1 MDWKELG
8 QARRAL
14 VRVYNILVKME
25 LTLTG
30 GSSLSDTSTTPT
42 HSNVNVIGNNGSNTI
57 QQGNVSQA
65 HNHTH
70 SSHHNHNHSHQGG
83 GQCCNAHPEPRPIIK
98 ICASTLLPTK
108 EAVGRF
114 KTDRIYR
121 MSMLS
126 NVVRGGPY
134 FLFLQLITV
143 LVSNDEVVKTS
154 TDDNSEDNNATEKV
168 VNEADPAKLAQLLDG
183 YGADGHTL
191 AHWCAKRG
199 ECIYFHIYVT
209 FYGIVLHSRMISLF
223 IKCSYIFLFY
233 TSRR

>member
-1 MDWKELG
+1 M
-8 QARRAL
+8 
-14 VRVYNILVKME
+14 YNILVKME

-30 GSSLSDTSTTPT
+30 GTSTPT

-65 HNHTH
+65 HKHTH

-126 NVVRGGPY
+126 NIIRGGPY
-134 FLFLQLITV
+134 ALFIDLMTV
-143 LVSNDEVVKTS
+143 LVLDEEVAKTK
-154 TDDNSEDNNATEKV
+154 T
-168 VNEADPAKLAQLLDG
+168 NEEAESILKNADPVALTQMLEG
-183 YGADGHTL
+183 YGNDGHTL

-199 ECIYFHIYVT
+199 KYIIRDIC
-209 FYGIVLHSRMISLF
+209 HSIHEYMMCSLF
-223 IKCSYIFLFY
+223 SSKLLTNAHSYQLAFLFCIHTNY
-233 TSRR
+233 TNR

>member
-1 MDWKELG
+1 MMDGL
-8 QARRAL
+8 
-14 VRVYNILVKME
+14 
-25 LTLTG
+25 
-30 GSSLSDTSTTPT
+30 SLSDTSTTPT
-42 HSNVNVIGNNGSNTI
+42 HSNVNVIGNNGLNTI

-70 SSHHNHNHSHQGG
+70 SSHNHNHSHQGG
-83 GQCCNAHPEPRPIIK
+83 GPCCNAHPEPRPIIK

-114 KTDRIYR
+114 RTDRIYR

-154 TDDNSEDNNATEKV
+154 TDNSEDNNATEKALT
-168 VNEADPAKLAQLLDG
+168 EADPAFLAQLLIG

-191 AHWCAKRG
+191 THWCAKRG
-199 ECIYFHIYVT
+199 ECIFIFHVT
-209 FYGIVLHSRMISLF
+209 FYRM
-223 IKCSYIFLFY
+223 FY
-233 TSRR
+233 TSA